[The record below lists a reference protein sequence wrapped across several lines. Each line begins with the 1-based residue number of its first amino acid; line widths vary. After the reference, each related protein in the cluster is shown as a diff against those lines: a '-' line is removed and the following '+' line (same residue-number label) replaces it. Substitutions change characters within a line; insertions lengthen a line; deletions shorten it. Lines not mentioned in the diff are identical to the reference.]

1 MNIKQIIANI
11 DLCNGRLDKA
21 GNSIA
26 YPVRQA
32 LIKQAE
38 QIVKTKAETAAR
50 LIRDVK
56 LSAGEASLDGD
67 DEPSNIEDIRT
78 EDGVSFEQYMRLKS
92 LKALSDALA
101 VVFDLREM
109 SGTVE
114 FVLGANEDDHDRP
127 RDFPAEVRRDI
138 ENGRV
143 FAATKEAFNTLVS
156 ERKQRALNRRIEAR
170 AIVTDVLDLI
180 EETTPEFDCGL
191 IEDVTDNL
199 CEKLARTAN
208 DELANVER
216 EMNHTFL
223 PAKAESLQAI
233 HGGLRQVLSS
243 LGLTDEVRA
252 QLRDKRKAKLDA
264 LLNPQVEEVVADVS
278 PAGQQKKRTRV
289 PAARA

>member
-11 DLCNGRLDKA
+11 DLTNGRLDKA

-38 QIVKTKAETAAR
+38 QIVKIKAETAAR

-56 LSAGEASLDGD
+56 LSAGEASIDG
-67 DEPSNIEDIRT
+67 DEPSNVDDIRT

-170 AIVTDVLDLI
+170 AIVSEVLDLI
-180 EETTPEFDCGL
+180 EETTPDLNLGVV
-191 IEDVTDNL
+191 EDVTDSFA
-199 CEKLARTAN
+199 EKLARAAN
-208 DELANVER
+208 DELGRVEQ

-264 LLNPQVEEVVADVS
+264 LLNPQVEEVVDVS
-278 PAGQQKKRTRV
+278 PAGQKKARTRV